1 MQTNAFTLHADPTID
16 RLVKSKLSF
25 RPLKNYLKKL
35 NRRSPIRR
43 RMIDELLQTL
53 QPYLPESED
62 CSTLLPGPDDQ
73 SLFELID
80 LALSPLLDDER
91 NCLWAIASP
100 LPREIHYCTDAFN
113 DLFKNGMAKGQN
125 VDGTDPAANLIHE
138 YKSYIYRLILSQCY
152 HFSFQI
158 LEPGHYSYFN
168 PETRLEEY
176 YKVNINSTFIEVL
189 VTGELPDMTMDSI
202 IQAGPAG
209 VDPLVILEKILPLH
223 YFKLS
228 GFAVITLE
236 NITDSFA
243 IEQIRNEI
251 VNQENEEHIYQQVI
265 KSLSVLTG
273 NNALQ
278 FSLKPLARLNK
289 GKIVDINPKIHSFMM
304 DIARGLDDDEEMLQS
319 LVTGYEANPV
329 TYYFSAANDEGNKLE
344 LPVHDVLLSYKVKVY
359 ACLPLFF
366 KQKLVGILEIY
377 SFKEILFFE
386 NMLAKIAAALP
397 LLSQLTKNSA
407 DHFSD
412 KINDVV
418 RRHFTVLQPAVLWK
432 FHLAAWNYLQQ
443 EQNMEAGAVI
453 DPVTFY
459 GVYAIYGAIDIKDS
473 TLKRNEALLKDIH
486 ALLDET
492 LRILDKLVIAGYPV
506 EKRKKSMMTF
516 KSQCHHAATL
526 MDEKAIVTLV
536 RFDLEPLLNTLAEND
551 PDILNYIEVYLKP
564 VDSRNRASRVNRN
577 ILEREIARLNQ
588 DIVGFMAGMIDD
600 LQQIYPGYV
609 KTFRTDGIESDIYI
623 GQSITPKIK
632 LDSGKISA
640 YRILQLRYLA
650 KVAKYTTQMSL
661 TSPSG
666 LNTTQLIYAP
676 GATIDIT
683 FRNDEK
689 RFDVEGAENIKYEII
704 KKRIDK
710 ICIKGSTERLNQPGK
725 IAIVFEDATIREE
738 YLRQIKLLQEEGVL
752 RDHVEFLQLEDVK
765 DVFGLMAIR
774 VRIQ

>member
-1 MQTNAFTLHADPTID
+1 MQTQAFTFHANPTID
-16 RLVKSKLSF
+16 RLIKSELSF
-25 RPLKNYLKKL
+25 RPLENYLKKL
-35 NRRSPIRR
+35 NHRSPIRM
-43 RMIDELLQTL
+43 RMVDELLQTL
-53 QPYLPESED
+53 QPYLHGSED
-62 CSTLLPGPDDQ
+62 SSTLLPGPDDQ

-80 LALSPLLDDER
+80 LAISPLLDDER
-91 NCLWAIASP
+91 NCIRAIVSP

-125 VDGTDPAANLIHE
+125 VDGTEPEANLINEH
-138 YKSYIYRLILSQCY
+138 KNYIYRLILSQCY

-158 LEPGHYSYFN
+158 LEPGYYSYIN
-168 PETRLEEY
+168 PKTGLEEY
-176 YKVNINSTFIEVL
+176 YKVNINTNFIEVL
-189 VTGELPDMTMDSI
+189 VTGELPDITMDSI

-251 VNQENEEHIYQQVI
+251 VNQENEEQIYQQVI
-265 KSLSVLTG
+265 KSLSILTG

-278 FSLKPLARLNK
+278 FSLKPLTRLNK
-289 GKIVDINPKIHSFMM
+289 GKIVDISPKIHSFMM
-304 DIARGLDDDEEMLQS
+304 DIAKGFDDEEMLQS

-329 TYYFSAANDEGNKLE
+329 TYYFSAANDAGNKPE
-344 LPVHDVLLSYKVKVY
+344 MPVHDVLMSHKVKVY

-377 SFKEILFFE
+377 AFKEILFFE
-386 NMLAKIAAALP
+386 NILAKIAVALP
-397 LLSQLTKNSA
+397 LLSQLTKNST

-443 EQNMEAGAVI
+443 EQNMETDAVI
-453 DPVTFY
+453 DPVTFD

-473 TLKRNEALLKDIH
+473 TLKRNVALLKDIH
-486 ALLDET
+486 VLLDET
-492 LRILDKLVIAGYPV
+492 LRILDKLIITGYPV
-506 EKRKKSMMTF
+506 KEIKMSIMAF
-516 KSQCHHAATL
+516 KSQCQHAATL
-526 MDEKAIVTLV
+526 MDEKAILTFVSS
-536 RFDLEPLLNTLAEND
+536 DLKPLLNPLAEND
-551 PDILNYIEVYLKP
+551 PDILNYINVYLEP
-564 VDSRNRASRVNRN
+564 TVAGNSASQANRT
-577 ILEREIARLNQ
+577 ILEKEIALLNQ
-588 DIVGFMAGMIDD
+588 DIMGFMAKMIDD
-600 LQQIYPGYV
+600 LQHVHPGYV

-661 TSPSG
+661 KSPFG

-676 GATIDIT
+676 GGTIDIT

-710 ICIKGSTERLNQPGK
+710 ICIKGSTERLNQPGT
-725 IAIVFEDATIREE
+725 IAMVYEDAAIREE

-752 RDHVEFLQLEDVK
+752 REHVEFLQLEDLK

-774 VRIQ
+774 VAI